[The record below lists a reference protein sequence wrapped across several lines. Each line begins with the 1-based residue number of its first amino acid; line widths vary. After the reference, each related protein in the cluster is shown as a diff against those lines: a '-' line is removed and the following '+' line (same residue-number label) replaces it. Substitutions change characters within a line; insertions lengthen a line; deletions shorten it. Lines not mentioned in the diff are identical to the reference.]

1 MAIEIVSFPI
11 NSMVDLS
18 IAMLVHQRVVAWA
31 QEILTHTKPQS
42 PETSVFGPGWP
53 PHFSTKI
60 PGSFHRAMPM
70 FHREI
75 SSEQN
80 FHNLQLLF
88 DIPNV

>member
-1 MAIEIVSFPI
+1 MILKMTCQF
-11 NSMVDLS
+11 
-18 IAMLVHQRVVAWA
+18 VVAWA

-42 PETSVFGPGWP
+42 LETSVFGKVGHHIFFEEFPGKS
-53 PHFSTKI
+53 H
-60 PGSFHRAMPM
+60 HRPMPM

-80 FHNLQLLF
+80 FHNLQLF